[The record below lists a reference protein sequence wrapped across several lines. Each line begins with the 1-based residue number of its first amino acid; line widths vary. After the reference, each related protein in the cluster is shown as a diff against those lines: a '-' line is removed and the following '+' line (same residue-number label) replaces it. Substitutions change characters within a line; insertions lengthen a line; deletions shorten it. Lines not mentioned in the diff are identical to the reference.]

1 MALDISHAYYYQIQ
15 CQLGVSETDKC
26 FFVVWTPD
34 RLHVEEIQADT
45 PFFEE
50 NVIIANT
57 LIEQAIPPEIIGCW
71 FTKPR
76 QGITDSASETVN
88 QQSVLTIFPL

>member
-1 MALDISHAYYYQIQ
+1 MHIYYQIQ
-15 CQLGVSETDKC
+15 CQLGVSETEKC

-45 PFFEE
+45 SFFEE

-57 LIEQAIPPEIIGCW
+57 LIEQAILPEIIGCW

-76 QGITDSASETVN
+76 QGITDSASETVTSAN
-88 QQSVLTIFPL
+88 SDISSQY